1 MSDTNLYRCT
11 PRQLRGFITDALY
24 AGLVPFVQSSPG
36 VGKSSIMKLVA
47 GDLNLKVIDHR
58 LSTSAPEDLS
68 GLPRFD
74 ENGQARF
81 APFAD
86 LFPLENTPLPRDKNG
101 DETHQGWMLFLDEF
115 NSSAKTVQAAAYKLI
130 LDRMVGQH
138 HLHEQCVITA
148 AGNLATDRAI
158 VNNLSTAMQSR
169 VIHLELDV
177 VFEEWLYDVAL
188 KEKYDSRI
196 IAYLSQYPS
205 KLMDFRPDHNEKT
218 FCCPRT
224 WEFLNRLVKDQP
236 VAEAKAPLYAGTVT
250 SGVAVDFITF
260 TQVYQNI
267 VKIDQVIRDPHG
279 TPVPV
284 DNNSKWATISHLME
298 GVNELNFNEL
308 STYADRF
315 DLSFRILFMRAV
327 MVQHPELRQHPA
339 FARSMGVL
347 SRYLN
352 G

>member
-11 PRQLRGFITDALY
+11 PRQLRSFITDALY
-24 AGLVPFVQSSPG
+24 ANLVPFVQSSPG
-36 VGKSSIMKLVA
+36 VGKSSIMNLVA
-47 GDLNLKVIDHR
+47 NDLHLQMIDHR

-86 LFPLENTPLPRDKNG
+86 LFPLKSSAVPKGKE
-101 DETHQGWMLFLDEF
+101 GWMLFLDEF

-130 LDRMVGQH
+130 LDRMVGQY

-224 WEFLNRLVKDQP
+224 WEFMNRLIKDQP
-236 VAEAKAPLYAGTVT
+236 VTEAKAPLYAGTLT

-279 TPVPV
+279 TPVPT

-298 GVNELNFNEL
+298 GVDELNFDPL
-308 STYADRF
+308 ATYASRF
-315 DLSFRILFMRAV
+315 DLSFRILFFRAV
-327 MVQHPELRQHPA
+327 MVQQPHLRNHPA
-339 FARSMGVL
+339 FRTAMGAL
-347 SRYLN
+347 SKYLN

>member
-1 MSDTNLYRCT
+1 MSNDLYRCT
-11 PRQLRGFITDALY
+11 PRQLRGFITDCLY

-36 VGKSSIMKLVA
+36 VGKSSIMKMVA
-47 GDLNLKVIDHR
+47 DDLSLKLIDHR

-74 ENGQARF
+74 ENGEARF

-101 DETHQGWMLFLDEF
+101 DQTHQGWMLFLDEF
-115 NSSAKTVQAAAYKLI
+115 NSGAKSVQAAAYKLV

-138 HLHEQCVITA
+138 NLHEQCVITA

-169 VIHLELDV
+169 VVHLELDV

-188 KEKYDSRI
+188 PQKYDSRI
-196 IAYLSQYPS
+196 IAFLSQYPS

-224 WEFLNRLVKDQP
+224 WEFMNRLIKDQP
-236 VAEAKAPLYAGTVT
+236 VTEAKAALYAGTIT
-250 SGVAVDFITF
+250 SGIAVEFITF
-260 TQVYQNI
+260 TQVFQNI
-267 VKIDQVIRDPHG
+267 VKIDQVIRDPNG
-279 TPVPV
+279 TPIPT
-284 DNNSKWATISHLME
+284 DNSSKWATISHLME
-298 GVNELNFNEL
+298 GVNDINFSDL
-308 STYADRF
+308 ATYANRF
-315 DLSFRILFMRAV
+315 DIAFRILFFRAV
-327 MVQHPELRQHPA
+327 MVQKPELRLHPA
-339 FARSMGVL
+339 FAPAMSAL
-347 SRYLN
+347 SKYLN

>member
-1 MSDTNLYRCT
+1 MADTNLYRCS
-11 PRQLRGFITDALY
+11 PRQLRTFISDCLQ

-47 GDLNLKVIDHR
+47 KDHGLQVIDHR

-68 GLPRFD
+68 GLPRFN
-74 ENGQARF
+74 ENGQATF

-86 LFPLENTPLPRDKNG
+86 LFPLAQTAVPRAK
-101 DETHQGWMLFLDEF
+101 EGWMLFLDEF
-115 NSSAKTVQAAAYKLI
+115 NSASKSVQAAAYKLI

-138 HLHEQCVITA
+138 HLHERCVVSA

-158 VNNLSTAMQSR
+158 TNQLSTAMQSR
-169 VIHLELDV
+169 VVHLELETN
-177 VFEEWLYDVAL
+177 FEEWLYDVAF
-188 KEKYDSRI
+188 KENYDSRI

-224 WEFLNRLVKDQP
+224 WEFMNRLIKDKP
-236 VAEAKAPLYAGTVT
+236 VTEDKAALYAGTLT
-250 SGVAVDFITF
+250 SGVAVDFVTF
-260 TQVYQNI
+260 TKVYQNL

-279 TPVPV
+279 TPVPT
-284 DNNSKWATISHLME
+284 DPSTKWATISHLME
-298 GVNELNFNEL
+298 GVNDLNFDPL
-308 STYADRF
+308 CTYASKF
-315 DLSFRILFMRAV
+315 DLSFRILFFRSV
-327 MVQHPELRQHPA
+327 MVRQPQLRQHPA
-339 FARSMGVL
+339 FARAMSEL
-347 SRYLN
+347 SRYLA